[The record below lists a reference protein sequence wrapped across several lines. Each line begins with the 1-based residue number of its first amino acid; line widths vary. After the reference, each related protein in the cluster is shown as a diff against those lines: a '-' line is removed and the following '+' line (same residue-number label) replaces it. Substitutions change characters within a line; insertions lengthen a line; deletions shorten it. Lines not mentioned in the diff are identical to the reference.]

1 MNNKGFAV
9 STVLYTLLIAFLMF
23 LGAALAQFSSSSS
36 LIGKANDDLINGT
49 SLNATLVK
57 GDNTRLIK
65 VNSRYGTFYWPADFN
80 PGINSSTQM
89 NIGDNAGENDKIMVS
104 VSSAF
109 DPEAHIYELTFTDK
123 STNDS
128 SSAYSDWSINK

>member
-49 SLNATLVK
+49 KLNATLVK
-57 GDNTRLIK
+57 GDNERLIK
-65 VNSRYGTFYWPADFN
+65 VGSRYGTFYWPTDFN
-80 PGINSSTQM
+80 AEIDSNKNIINP
-89 NIGDNAGENDKIMVS
+89 GENGKIK
-104 VSSAF
+104 VSSKLNSDLNIF
-109 DPEAHIYELTFTDK
+109 ELTFTDK
-123 STNDS
+123 TTGDS
-128 SSAYSDWSINK
+128 SSAFADFNINE

>member
-57 GDNTRLIK
+57 GDNSRLIK
-65 VNSRYGTFYWPADFN
+65 VNSRYGTFYWPTDFN
-80 PGINSSTQM
+80 AEIASDREIINP
-89 NIGDNAGENDKIMVS
+89 GENGKIKVS
-104 VSSAF
+104 LELNSDLNIF
-109 DPEAHIYELTFTDK
+109 ELTFTDK
-123 STNDS
+123 TTNES
-128 SSAYSDWSINK
+128 SNAFADFSINE

>member
-49 SLNATLVK
+49 KLNATLVK
-57 GDNTRLIK
+57 GDNNRLIK
-65 VNSRYGTFYWPADFN
+65 VNSRYGTFYWPVDFN
-80 PGINSSTQM
+80 ADYDINSNTI
-89 NIGDNAGENDKIMVS
+89 NDYGKTDKITVKGELDTNLNLYKLKFKENNQES
-104 VSSAF
+104 
-109 DPEAHIYELTFTDK
+109 EAY
-123 STNDS
+123 
-128 SSAYSDWSINK
+128 ADWSININK

>member
-49 SLNATLVK
+49 KLNATLVK
-57 GDNTRLIK
+57 GDNSRLIK
-65 VNSRYGTFYWPADFN
+65 VNSRYGTFYWPTDFN
-80 PGINSSTQM
+80 AEIASDREIINP
-89 NIGDNAGENDKIMVS
+89 GENGKIK
-104 VSSAF
+104 VSS
-109 DPEAHIYELTFTDK
+109 ELNVVLIYF
-123 STNDS
+123 N
-128 SSAYSDWSINK
+128 